1 MALRICCAPLLRQV
15 VPEQSKHELLKT
27 KLEVRLRKAAPGAWP
42 TLQAS
47 GAPQPAA
54 SFADTA
60 VAHPPSYPS
69 SRRAAGRALA
79 CPVPAR
85 ALPVQLPCLLGTADV
100 VGARPCA
107 CAPAV
112 LVPVQARCRPILGK
126 RWAGAC
132 MTVHQFCPE
141 GARPR
146 SPMPCVS
153 WTSDLDGAVVWDVDA
168 GERGWARQ
176 ENRPCQAQVSAE
188 AEAG

>member
-1 MALRICCAPLLRQV
+1 V

-79 CPVPAR
+79 CPALAR
-85 ALPVQLPCLLGTADV
+85 ALPVQQPCLLGTADV

-112 LVPVQARCRPILGK
+112 LVPLRARCRPFLGK
-126 RWAGAC
+126 CWAGAC
-132 MTVHQFCPE
+132 TTMHQFCLR
-141 GARPR
+141 ARAQ

-153 WTSDLDGAVVWDVDA
+153 WTPDLGGGAVWAVDA

-176 ENRPCQAQVSAE
+176 EKCPCQAQISAE